1 MGVVYLARE
10 VRLDRPV
17 AIKLLPPSRAGDT
30 TLRERFLR
38 EARTAAK
45 LSHPHIIPIFT
56 VDQVGEFVFFAMAFV
71 DGETLTERV
80 RRRGPLPPSEAAR
93 MLREVAWALAYAHS
107 RDVVHRDVKADN
119 IILETATGRAVV
131 ADFGIAAVVRG
142 AAGLAGGE
150 VLGTPEFMSPEQ
162 ALGEPVDARSDLYA
176 LGIVGYFALSGTL
189 PFEGK
194 TPTEVLAKQV
204 TEPAPPLQSAASGLP
219 RRLARALD
227 RCLEKDPLERPQKA
241 EELAEQLALEQRKEI
256 PLPLRAFV
264 KHNAR
269 LDGPGVVL
277 SAFGLLLVAGAVGTV
292 FGSAA
297 AFVAFVGGLTALP
310 VGVLVNRARRLLKS
324 GFGYGDLG
332 FAFRAEIAQQREE
345 RAVEH
350 GYAPSRLE
358 RVLRASG
365 VLGLGLSIGTA
376 IMSYVWIEYGDPG
389 WLVAVPAMF
398 IVATGCVGSCAGL
411 AALLMLQR
419 RRDVDTEVYA
429 RLWTGAAGR
438 LLFGVAES
446 LTFGKAPPAPMTHRP
461 TELSIGM
468 AAEQLFTTLPK
479 STRQQLRDLP
489 DVVRTLEQDAQTMR
503 RRLEELQEALL
514 ASDGVR
520 GTMDAPGDSI
530 DARRRRIIMDL
541 EAERDL
547 VQRRHGDALKALE
560 TIRLNL
566 LRMHAGSGTVE
577 SLTTDLG
584 LAREIAKE
592 IGFLLEAEREIEEQ
606 LG

>member
-1 MGVVYLARE
+1 
-10 VRLDRPV
+10 
-17 AIKLLPPSRAGDT
+17 
-30 TLRERFLR
+30 
-38 EARTAAK
+38 
-45 LSHPHIIPIFT
+45 
-56 VDQVGEFVFFAMAFV
+56 
-71 DGETLTERV
+71 
-80 RRRGPLPPSEAAR
+80 
-93 MLREVAWALAYAHS
+93 
-107 RDVVHRDVKADN
+107 
-119 IILETATGRAVV
+119 
-131 ADFGIAAVVRG
+131 
-142 AAGLAGGE
+142 
-150 VLGTPEFMSPEQ
+150 
-162 ALGEPVDARSDLYA
+162 
-176 LGIVGYFALSGTL
+176 
-189 PFEGK
+189 
-194 TPTEVLAKQV
+194 
-204 TEPAPPLQSAASGLP
+204 
-219 RRLARALD
+219 
-227 RCLEKDPLERPQKA
+227 
-241 EELAEQLALEQRKEI
+241 
-256 PLPLRAFV
+256 
-264 KHNAR
+264 
-269 LDGPGVVL
+269 
-277 SAFGLLLVAGAVGTV
+277 
-292 FGSAA
+292 
-297 AFVAFVGGLTALP
+297 
-310 VGVLVNRARRLLKS
+310 LLKS

-365 VLGLGLSIGTA
+365 VIGLVLSIGTA
-376 IMSYVWIEYGDPG
+376 IMSYAWVEYADPG

-429 RLWTGAAGR
+429 RLWTGVVGR

-446 LTFGKAPPAPMTHRP
+446 LTFSKAPPASMTHRP

-468 AAEQLFTTLPK
+468 AAEQLFATLPK
-479 STRQQLRDLP
+479 STRQHLRDLP
-489 DVVRTLEQDAQTMR
+489 DVVRTLEQDAQKMR
-503 RRLEELQEALL
+503 RRLEDLQEALL

-520 GTMDAPGDSI
+520 GATDAAGDSI